1 MLQNALELIKKF
13 QLELYGKSS
22 EKSRSLDA
30 YCQNLFDEVE
40 LLDLV
45 GKQDKEEP
53 IQQDES
59 ESPVSEEP
67 EAPPKARKAHKEH
80 DLATLP
86 ADTPVIDVDHTHD
99 YIAPIDPNTG
109 KRMVQIGTRI
119 EPKVGKQHRLVIY
132 NHIFP
137 VFGPEEGYEAEAG
150 ESNTV
155 VAYPQTERILKG
167 SMISNEILAEII
179 TKKYLDHMP
188 LNRLEQYFKRMG
200 IQISRQN
207 MKNWLFSLEKRC
219 GPLIELL
226 RKSLLCC
233 SLINMDETIHRVLN
247 IDGKASDTENYEII
261 QVGTCDSWRVV
272 MFSFN
277 VNRNAEVLAAL
288 LPNYSGVLM
297 TDGLVSY
304 NVAVADEKNDLN
316 CTKLAC
322 WAHARRG
329 YGDLLKANPKAK
341 CKTVITL
348 ISKLYKIESEL
359 RELFGK
365 GLITK
370 GEFSELRIVQTR
382 PGLWK
387 MLFTHLVSI
396 IDIDLFP
403 IQ

>member
-1 MLQNALELIKKF
+1 MVGNGGSASGKPAEKEQVQENFKLRMERDAYKAQYVAVVRKNEKLSAANAELQLSQDHKALLLQNAIELIKKF

-45 GKQDKEEP
+45 GKQNQEEP

-67 EAPPKARKAHKEH
+67 QTTPKVRKAHKEH
-80 DLATLP
+80 DLTTLP
-86 ADTPVIDVDHTHD
+86 ADTPVIDVDHTLD
-99 YIAPIDPNTG
+99 CIAPIDPNTG
-109 KRMVQIGTRI
+109 KRMVQVGTRI
-119 EPKVGKQHRLVIY
+119 EPKVGKQHRVVIY

-137 VFGPEEGYEAEAG
+137 VFGPEEDYEAEDG

-155 VAYPQTERILKG
+155 VVYPRIERILKG

-188 LNRLEQYFKRMG
+188 LNRQEQYFTRMG
-200 IQISRQN
+200 IPISRQN
-207 MKNWLFSLEKRC
+207 MKKWLFTMSAKC
-219 GPLIELL
+219 GPLIEQL
-226 RKSLLCC
+226 RKSLLSCP
-233 SLINMDETIHRVLN
+233 LINMDETVHRVLN
-247 IDGKASDTENYEII
+247 IDGKASDTENYEIV

-277 VNRNAEVLAAL
+277 VKRNAEVLAAL
-288 LPNYSGVLM
+288 LPNYSGTLM

-322 WAHARRG
+322 WAHYPRSILIRE
-329 YGDLLKANPKAK
+329 DSRKA
-341 CKTVITL
+341 
-348 ISKLYKIESEL
+348 S
-359 RELFGK
+359 
-365 GLITK
+365 
-370 GEFSELRIVQTR
+370 
-382 PGLWK
+382 
-387 MLFTHLVSI
+387 
-396 IDIDLFP
+396 
-403 IQ
+403 